1 MNTCRINNDI
11 DVSRIVLGTD
21 YYGKTIPEDI
31 AFSLLDCYISYGGNA
46 IDTAHVYSDYL
57 PGERHMGE
65 KTIGKWLKSRNLR
78 SRIVVSTK
86 GGFPHLENYHISR
99 LSRSEIRKDI
109 TGSLRCL
116 GTDFIDLYWLHRDDE
131 TVEPGE
137 FIEILNEFRSEGII
151 RCFGASNF
159 RAERI
164 AEANRYAEIH
174 GKEKFCASQI
184 KWGLAITSPGAEYD
198 DTIQEMNES
207 HYRFHCETKLPLFAY
222 SSQAKGFFS
231 KLHIDD
237 NGEAFMEQGKCRDR
251 YFCRENIEI
260 YRRLLEKAKE
270 SGKSVAELALRS
282 LLDSEFPVHC
292 IVGCRS
298 TEQLEATLAAD
309 M

>member
-1 MNTCRINNDI
+1 MTKPL
-11 DVSRIVLGTD
+11 SRV
-21 YYGKTIPEDI
+21 
-31 AFSLLDCYISYGGNA
+31 SLLKFLMNSEAKVLFDA
-46 IDTAHVYSDYL
+46 L
-57 PGERHMGE
+57 ER
-65 KTIGKWLKSRNLR
+65 
-78 SRIVVSTK
+78 RI
-86 GGFPHLENYHISR
+86 
-99 LSRSEIRKDI
+99 
-109 TGSLRCL
+109 
-116 GTDFIDLYWLHRDDE
+116 
-131 TVEPGE
+131 
-137 FIEILNEFRSEGII
+137 
-151 RCFGASNF
+151 F

-260 YRRLLEKAKE
+260 YRRLLEKAERKRQKR
-270 SGKSVAELALRS
+270 GGACAKITA
-282 LLDSEFPVHC
+282 
-292 IVGCRS
+292 
-298 TEQLEATLAAD
+298 
-309 M
+309 